1 MLPEVSEK
9 ARATIQGRVR
19 VAVRAHVD
27 AAGSVSSAEFESPGP
42 SQYFADVALKA
53 TRRWEFTPPEISGR
67 SVPSEWLIRFEFS
80 QSNTKATPKQIAP

>member
-1 MLPEVSEK
+1 LPEVSEK

-27 AAGSVSSAEFESPGP
+27 AAGAVSNAEFDSRGP
-42 SQYFADVALKA
+42 SQYFADAALKA
-53 TRRWEFTPPEISGR
+53 ARRWEFTPPEISGR

-80 QSNTKATPKQIAP
+80 QSGAKAFPKQIAP